1 MAENAPGAK
10 VRGGRIVPSRYL
22 QYDRKTT
29 GKADISQSLMKEPER
44 AASAK
49 RPPTQLQKQKNTSEM
64 TFRVLHSTVLE
75 DHGNAQPDLDFSVI
89 SDKTRPAMPLP
100 KPNPA
105 VKGTSRKQ
113 LTQMS
118 PEAENLARLLESQN
132 LLLTYASVKMEKYLA
147 TLEEKA
153 ERNLLALSEEC
164 EKLQREA
171 HRKKRRLLQLKK
183 KQDLSEALDRQLE
196 VLAPVAERC
205 ARFHE
210 EYKHFATALDSTRHE
225 LPLKE
230 IHVGE
235 NQHQYLADMQEQLIA
250 TQNILKQYPQEHL
263 EDNAQVL
270 AVMKELEE
278 ASLKLNDELPRSFAT
293 VLSLSADVSKEISLH
308 HQKSCEDT
316 LGLEAMKQY
325 YFP

>member
-1 MAENAPGAK
+1 MAETTPGAK
-10 VRGGRIVPSRYL
+10 VRGGRTVPSRYL
-22 QYDRKTT
+22 QYDRKTA
-29 GKADISQSLMKEPER
+29 GKADISQSTTKEPER

-49 RPPTQLQKQKNTSEM
+49 RPPSQLQKQKSTSEM
-64 TFRVLHSTVLE
+64 SFRVLQSTVLE
-75 DHGNAQPDLDFSVI
+75 DHGNAQPNLEFSVI
-89 SDKTRPAMPLP
+89 SDKTRPVMPLS
-100 KPNPA
+100 KPNSA
-105 VKGTSRKQ
+105 VEGASRKQ
-113 LTQMS
+113 PNQVSLD
-118 PEAENLARLLESQN
+118 AENLILESQT
-132 LLLTYASVKMEKYLA
+132 LLLTYASIKMEKNLA
-147 TLEEKA
+147 ALEEKA
-153 ERNLLALSEEC
+153 ERNLLALSEER

-183 KQDLSEALDRQLE
+183 EQDLCDALDRQLE
-196 VLAPVAERC
+196 VLSPVAERC

-230 IHVGE
+230 IYMGE
-235 NQHQYLADMQEQLIA
+235 NQHQYLADLQEQLTA

-263 EDNAQVL
+263 EDNAQAL